1 MLHGFYHR
9 RQQAWDRIYE
19 LEERAETAVPP
30 PDPARMMTLIQAGDA
45 DPIGHTT
52 AERQQAQ
59 DERRAAIVEA
69 PRARRRAMLQFELP
83 TALPGWLIL
92 AAIPAINALW
102 LAALGVDYFE
112 WYLQSGF
119 LVALLFGVVAVA
131 IRLDSH
137 PDLIAAQPI
146 FYLAGVLD
154 LFSELAA
161 ALRNLFAWPRSD
173 RALAEAGLP
182 GMAYRFRVRTFD
194 LALNLFFGW
203 SCAAAFV
210 AWAVLVAPLQYWLNL
225 VCGAPAREALASSQ
239 TLWVVRGAKGTE
251 RLFAS
256 KNPDEF
262 QRQRRELKE
271 AHDRGEMTEIGFAEK
286 PVSFTAAI
294 AAAVLFGIS
303 QLA

>member
-1 MLHGFYHR
+1 
-9 RQQAWDRIYE
+9 
-19 LEERAETAVPP
+19 
-30 PDPARMMTLIQAGDA
+30 MTLIQAGDA